1 MTDDELKKS
10 IKNEEG
16 LRLEIYRDS
25 LGNPTV
31 GYGHLLR
38 IGSIIPESVADA
50 LFEFDFNRAIK
61 DYESLQIDLDPV
73 RRGVI
78 IDMIFQMG
86 IGGVY
91 RFKKM
96 LRHLRDKNWIQAAYE
111 LMDSQYAKQTPER
124 ARRNRDKILKGKQ
137 WQTTE

>member
-1 MTDDELKKS
+1 MTDGELKEA
-10 IKNEEG
+10 IKKEEG

-50 LFEFDFNRAIK
+50 LFEFDFNRAVN
-61 DYESLQIDLDPV
+61 DYGSLKLDLDPV

-96 LRHLRDKNWIQAAYE
+96 LQHLRNRNWIQAAYE
-111 LMDSQYAKQTPER
+111 LMDSEYARQTPAR
-124 ARRNRDKILKGKQ
+124 AQRNRDKLLRGK
-137 WQTTE
+137 